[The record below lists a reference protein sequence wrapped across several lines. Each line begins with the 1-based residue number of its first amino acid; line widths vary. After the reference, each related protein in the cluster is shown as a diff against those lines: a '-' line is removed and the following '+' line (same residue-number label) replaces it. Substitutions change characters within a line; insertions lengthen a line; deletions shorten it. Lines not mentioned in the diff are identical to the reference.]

1 MELDRLIKENSN
13 SSQNQIELI
22 KNAYSRFDEEF
33 FEKNVLIYCGNSYS
47 AFGNDKHYITNV
59 FVKDGKI
66 SVVVEIDYASGGTLN
81 VHEENHIII
90 INKDDF
96 KKNNIKEVEVL
107 YIYSISLE

>member
-1 MELDRLIKENSN
+1 MSY
-13 SSQNQIELI
+13 SELI
-22 KNAYSRFDEEF
+22 ENAYSRFDEEF

-47 AFGNDKHYITNV
+47 AFGNDIHYISNV

-96 KKNNIKEVEVL
+96 KKNNIIFTHSYHSVL
-107 YIYSISLE
+107 AVFPFFLP